1 MNLGFISGMSSCE
14 RQNLDM
20 MKSRLSFV
28 LLIVLQLAEVSVKK
42 IPELLET
49 LNGNIIFELFLRD
62 LDEKI
67 TSAG

>member
-1 MNLGFISGMSSCE
+1 MNLSFFSGMSSCE
-14 RQNLDM
+14 RQNFDM
-20 MKSRLSFV
+20 MKSQLSFV

-49 LNGNIIFELFLRD
+49 LNGNITFELFLRD

>member
-1 MNLGFISGMSSCE
+1 MNLGFFSGISSCE
-14 RQNLDM
+14 RQNFDM
-20 MKSRLSFV
+20 MKSQLSFV

-49 LNGNIIFELFLRD
+49 LNGNITFELFLRD